1 MILYVLVQVL
11 ATVVPLLLAVAF
23 LTLVERRVM
32 GAMQRRQGP
41 NVWGFGG
48 LLQPFFDGLKLLLKE
63 PILPSTADQPLF
75 LWAPVLTFLTS
86 QAAWAA
92 LPTSPAGAVSDLNL
106 GTMYVLAIGSLG
118 VYGVLLAGWASNSKY
133 AFLGCCRSVAQM
145 ISYELPMG
153 LIVLTAA
160 VLSNSLNWN
169 ILVETQQSIW
179 FLIPL
184 WPLAL
189 VWFICCLAETNRAPF
204 DLPEA
209 EAELVAGYNVEYSS
223 MGFALFFIGE
233 YANLI
238 LMSTV
243 TSILFLGGVEAPL
256 AILSFLPGSLWLSLK
271 TLLVLFT
278 FVWVRATLPRYRY
291 DMLMNLGWKVFLPL
305 TLAGFLFNVL
315 LIYVFQMVSF
325 FLFILFISYFI
336 DKKYPQFFSNSRQCR
351 LMVKHWSHNPST
363 GVRFPPLL
371 TISKNL
377 FNTQHFLLKFFI
389 NCTGMY
395 SCFFTLKLCS
405 S

>member
-1 MILYVLVQVL
+1 MGSIPTIHLMILYVLIQVL

-48 LLQPFFDGLKLLLKE
+48 LLQPFFDGLKLVLKE

-92 LPTSPAGAVSDLNL
+92 LPTSGAGAVSDLNL
-106 GTMYVLAIGSLG
+106 GTMYFLAIGSLG
-118 VYGVLLAGWASNSKY
+118 VYGILLAGWASNSKY

-160 VLSNSLNWN
+160 VISHSLNWN
-169 ILVETQQSIW
+169 VLVETQQSVW

-189 VWFICCLAETNRAPF
+189 IWFICCLAETNRAPF

-243 TSILFLGGVEAPL
+243 TAILFFGGTQSILGIL
-256 AILSFLPGSLWLSLK
+256 AFLPGPFWLSLK

-278 FVWVRATLPRYRY
+278 FIWVRATLPRYRY

-305 TLAGFLFNVL
+305 TLAGFLFNVIL
-315 LIYVFQMVSF
+315 VFVFQ
-325 FLFILFISYFI
+325 
-336 DKKYPQFFSNSRQCR
+336 K
-351 LMVKHWSHNPST
+351 
-363 GVRFPPLL
+363 
-371 TISKNL
+371 
-377 FNTQHFLLKFFI
+377 
-389 NCTGMY
+389 
-395 SCFFTLKLCS
+395 
-405 S
+405 

>member
-1 MILYVLVQVL
+1 MIFYVFVQVL

-48 LLQPFFDGLKLLLKE
+48 LLQPFFDGLKLILKE

-92 LPTSPAGAVSDLNL
+92 LPTSNAGAVSDLNL
-106 GTMYVLAIGSLG
+106 GTMYFLAIGSLG

-153 LIVLTAA
+153 LIVLTIA
-160 VLSNSLNWN
+160 VVSNSLNWSV
-169 ILVETQQSIW
+169 LVQSQDSIW
-179 FLIPL
+179 FIIPL

-243 TSILFLGGVEAPL
+243 TSILFLGGTSAPWAL
-256 AILSFLPGSLWLSLK
+256 LSFLPGPLWLSLK

-278 FVWVRATLPRYRY
+278 FIWVRATLPRYRY

-305 TLAGFLFNVL
+305 TLAGFLFNVVL
-315 LIYVFQMVSF
+315 VCVFQLLSILTNFLFISFSESF
-325 FLFILFISYFI
+325 FLLTILPKQTGR
-336 DKKYPQFFSNSRQCR
+336 KKQSSSTVEQ
-351 LMVKHWSHNPST
+351 WSHNPK
-363 GVRFPPLL
+363 VRVQFSSPLL
-371 TISKNL
+371 FNP
-377 FNTQHFLLKFFI
+377 FNT
-389 NCTGMY
+389 
-395 SCFFTLKLCS
+395 
-405 S
+405 